1 MKGLFSPDNPV
12 IRFMIKVGY
21 IWWLNILWL
30 VCSLPIITIG
40 ASTTALIYSCM
51 KLHKEEGYATK
62 NFFKS
67 FKENFKQSTIIWLIY
82 VAVGAILTADL
93 YFWKQQSNGNKVVL
107 GLSLAVLILYA
118 ISLSY
123 VFAIQAKFVNS
134 IKNTLLYSI
143 LLPFKNLKETILI
156 LVTLGTVLYF
166 NVTTVF
172 LVNFFTLNVGVGFI
186 VFLLAVFYNAV
197 FERYIPKEEYSSRWE
212 SVEEPLEN
220 GRESDK
226 DLDET
231 AKQR

>member
-1 MKGLFSPDNPV
+1 
-12 IRFMIKVGY
+12 MIKVGY

-30 VCSLPIITIG
+30 ICSLPIITIG

-62 NFFKS
+62 NFFCS
-67 FKENFKQSTIIWLIY
+67 FKENFRQSTVIWLIY
-82 VAVGAILTADL
+82 VAVGAVLMADL
-93 YFWKQQSNGNKVVL
+93 YFWKFKSSGNKIVL
-107 GLSLAVLILYA
+107 GLSLAVLILYG

-197 FERYIPKEEYSSRWE
+197 FERYIPKEEYSDRWE
-212 SVEEPLEN
+212 SVDEPLEDGAN
-220 GRESDK
+220 
-226 DLDET
+226 ET
-231 AKQR
+231 VKQK

>member
-1 MKGLFSPDNPV
+1 M

>member
-1 MKGLFSPDNPV
+1 M

-62 NFFKS
+62 NFFHS
-67 FKENFKQSTIIWLIY
+67 FKENFKQSTVIWLIY
-82 VAVGAILTADL
+82 IAVGAILGADL
-93 YFWKQQSNGNKVVL
+93 YFWKMQSNGNKIVL

>member
-1 MKGLFSPDNPV
+1 M

-30 VCSLPIITIG
+30 ICSLPIITIG

-62 NFFKS
+62 NFFYS
-67 FKENFKQSTIIWLIY
+67 FKENFKQSTVIWLIY
-82 VAVGAILTADL
+82 IAVGAILGADL
-93 YFWKQQSNGNKVVL
+93 YFWKMQSNGNKIVL
-107 GLSLAVLILYA
+107 GLSLAALILYG

-197 FERYIPKEEYSSRWE
+197 FERYIPKEEYSDRWE
-212 SVEEPLEN
+212 SVDEPLEN
-220 GRESDK
+220 GAN
-226 DLDET
+226 ET
-231 AKQR
+231 VKQK

>member
-1 MKGLFSPDNPV
+1 M
-12 IRFMIKVGY
+12 
-21 IWWLNILWL
+21 WL

-226 DLDET
+226 DLSGRRCRKNET
-231 AKQR
+231 QRRRIHLACR

>member
-1 MKGLFSPDNPV
+1 
-12 IRFMIKVGY
+12 MIKVGY

-62 NFFKS
+62 NFFIS

-212 SVEEPLEN
+212 SVEEPIEN

>member
-1 MKGLFSPDNPV
+1 M
-12 IRFMIKVGY
+12 
-21 IWWLNILWL
+21 WL

-62 NFFKS
+62 NFFIS

>member
-1 MKGLFSPDNPV
+1 
-12 IRFMIKVGY
+12 
-21 IWWLNILWL
+21 
-30 VCSLPIITIG
+30 
-40 ASTTALIYSCM
+40 M

-143 LLPFKNLKETILI
+143 LLPFKNLK
-156 LVTLGTVLYF
+156 
-166 NVTTVF
+166 
-172 LVNFFTLNVGVGFI
+172 
-186 VFLLAVFYNAV
+186 
-197 FERYIPKEEYSSRWE
+197 
-212 SVEEPLEN
+212 
-220 GRESDK
+220 
-226 DLDET
+226 
-231 AKQR
+231 

>member
-1 MKGLFSPDNPV
+1 M
-12 IRFMIKVGY
+12 
-21 IWWLNILWL
+21 WL

>member
-1 MKGLFSPDNPV
+1 
-12 IRFMIKVGY
+12 MIKVGY